1 MSNNA
6 AEDTESDYDDGE
18 MPGLTTQS
26 ELGTHTVHD
35 SAPLGETVEF
45 SSSPEESNQQSFGD
59 HGITNFDSLKQL
71 HPFAQMLTI
80 NDIESCITLE
90 DATFPPG
97 QRCSRAKVDHRW
109 RLVCSMFV
117 TIDRRQ

>member
-1 MSNNA
+1 MSSNA

-18 MPGLTTQS
+18 MPGLVPQS
-26 ELGTHTVHD
+26 DLSTHTSQD
-35 SAPLGETVEF
+35 ATPLGAAAEF

-59 HGITNFDSLKQL
+59 HGITNFDSLRQL

-90 DATFPPG
+90 DATFPPN
-97 QRCSRAKVDHRW
+97 QRCTREKVGHE
-109 RLVCSMFV
+109 
-117 TIDRRQ
+117 